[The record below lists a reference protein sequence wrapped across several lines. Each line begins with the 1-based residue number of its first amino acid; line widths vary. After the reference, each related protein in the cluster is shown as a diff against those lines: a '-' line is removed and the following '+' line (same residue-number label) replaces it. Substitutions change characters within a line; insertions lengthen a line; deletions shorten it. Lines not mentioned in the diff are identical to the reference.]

1 MMAWAQSSRSGSS
14 NIGECGENCSE
25 MSAGNAMPMKRPGIQ
40 MNNWSVRMYR
50 HQPFQ
55 RRTFSSLTSNV
66 LPMWLSVILRP
77 PQQSG
82 PVLFLRDLRMP
93 IYEYVCGACG
103 NALEALQKISDAP
116 LTDCPECGAASLKKK
131 VSAPAFRLA
140 GSGWYETDFKTG
152 AKKNLVNDSSTG
164 SDSGSSSTSATSSS
178 SATSTTKSSAD

>member
-1 MMAWAQSSRSGSS
+1 
-14 NIGECGENCSE
+14 
-25 MSAGNAMPMKRPGIQ
+25 
-40 MNNWSVRMYR
+40 
-50 HQPFQ
+50 
-55 RRTFSSLTSNV
+55 
-66 LPMWLSVILRP
+66 
-77 PQQSG
+77 
-82 PVLFLRDLRMP
+82 MP

-131 VSAPAFRLA
+131 VSAPAFRLV